1 MAGETL
7 ARSRVFSRI
16 DSSTVRMSE
25 PRAGRK
31 QVRTGLVGA
40 SIQASL
46 SPALHQVEGAKLGFD
61 YSYQLFDLDVLELG
75 LGDLA
80 DLLAFARAEGFAGL
94 NVTHPCKQAMVPLLD
109 DLSDDARTLG
119 AVNTV
124 VFGNAAAIGHNTDWW
139 GFAEAFQRDMAG
151 NKRDAVV
158 LFGAGGAGAA
168 VAHALLSLGVG
179 QLFIA
184 ETDGGRRR
192 ILCDALKARW
202 GEDRVVAV
210 EDIGPAIA
218 AADGIVNATPV
229 GMAKYPGTPFD
240 PHLLRRDL
248 FVVDIVYFPLE
259 TELLAA
265 ARALGCRVMGGGG
278 MVVHQA
284 VQAMRLFT
292 GAEPDAE
299 RMRAHFET
307 LTGKMP

>member
-1 MAGETL
+1 MAGEAL
-7 ARSRVFSRI
+7 ARSRVFARI
-16 DSSTVRMSE
+16 DSLTARVRA
-25 PRAGRK
+25 PPAGQK

-46 SPALHQVEGAKLGFD
+46 SPELHQAEGAKLGFD

-75 LGDLA
+75 LSALP
-80 DLLAFARAEGFAGL
+80 DLLAFVQAEGFAGL

-124 VFGNAAAIGHNTDWW
+124 VFEKAAAIGHNTDWW

-151 NKRDAVV
+151 TRRDAVV

-168 VAHALLSLGVG
+168 VAHALLSLGVRR
-179 QLFIA
+179 LFIA
-184 ETDGGRRR
+184 ETDSGRRR

-202 GEDRVVAV
+202 GESRVVAV
-210 EDIGPAIA
+210 EDVGTAMA

-240 PHLLRRDL
+240 PSLLRRDL

-265 ARALGCRVMGGGG
+265 ARALGCKVMGGGG

-292 GAEPDAE
+292 GVEPDAE

-307 LTGKMP
+307 LTGKVP